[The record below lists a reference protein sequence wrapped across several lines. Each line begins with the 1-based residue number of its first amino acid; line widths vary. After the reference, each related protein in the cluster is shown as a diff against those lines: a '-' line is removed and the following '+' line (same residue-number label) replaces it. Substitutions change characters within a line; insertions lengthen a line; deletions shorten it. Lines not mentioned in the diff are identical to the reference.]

1 MSLLIHEQTPYN
13 QSHNGTPES
22 RHLAHT
28 HQDIETLP
36 LLCTKYGK
44 PR

>member
-1 MSLLIHEQTPYN
+1 MSLLMYEKTLRN

-28 HQDIETLP
+28 HRDIEALP